1 MVAWIKMPLGMNVGL
16 GPGRVMLHE
25 DRARPSEK
33 GHIGNMHGKIGKDRA
48 CGSEDMLA
56 DRQTQTQTDTHRH
69 TQTHTDILI
78 AILRNRSRGR
88 TNNEICTTYIS

>member
-1 MVAWIKMPLGMNVGL
+1 MPLGMNVGL

-69 TQTHTDILI
+69 TQTYSSQYFATAPAGELI
-78 AILRNRSRGR
+78 MKYVQHIFHNV
-88 TNNEICTTYIS
+88 